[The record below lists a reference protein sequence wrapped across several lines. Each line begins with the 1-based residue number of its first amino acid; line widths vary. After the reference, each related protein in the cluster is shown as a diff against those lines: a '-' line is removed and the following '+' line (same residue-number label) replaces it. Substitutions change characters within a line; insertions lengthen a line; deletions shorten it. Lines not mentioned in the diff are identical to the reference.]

1 MQDEGWPAMKW
12 VLRKGW
18 GVTEKPSK
26 VVGFLLLNGLI
37 VECLE
42 EDVQHQEVLPVGTPW
57 LSPAH
62 PPPLCPASPRP
73 LSNPPLSASWC
84 VI

>member
-1 MQDEGWPAMKW
+1 MKR

-62 PPPLCPASPRP
+62 L
-73 LSNPPLSASWC
+73 PPLSPDSC
-84 VI
+84 KPLSPLP